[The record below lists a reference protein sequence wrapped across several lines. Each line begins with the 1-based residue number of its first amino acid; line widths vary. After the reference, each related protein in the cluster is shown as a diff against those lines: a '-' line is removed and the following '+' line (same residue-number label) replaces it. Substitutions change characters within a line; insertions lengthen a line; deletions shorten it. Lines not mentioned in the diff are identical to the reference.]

1 MRVAVTGASR
11 GLGLGL
17 CEVLAARGDEV
28 LALCR
33 RGTPELDALGVQVV
47 EGVDVRDA
55 GAMDALSA
63 LTDLDAVISN
73 AAVNHTFAADFSGLD
88 LAAVAEEYAVN
99 VIGAMRAIGALLPGL
114 TQDGKVMIVS
124 GGGLVA
130 PGRIASLGNY
140 GYRMSKAALNT
151 FGFLLAEELRPQG
164 IAVVVV
170 NPGVMDTDMHR
181 SVLGAGRGNP
191 SPGVA
196 PVDAARELV
205 DRLDELDLAHSG
217 AWLNRDGQPIALD
230 GSGLAGLK

>member
-17 CEVLAARGDEV
+17 CEVLAGRGDEV

-33 RGTPELDALGVQVV
+33 RRTPELDALGVRVV
-47 EGVDVRDA
+47 NGIDVRDEDA
-55 GAMDALSA
+55 ADALSA

-73 AAVNHTFAADFSGLD
+73 AAVNHTFAADFSD
-88 LAAVAEEYAVN
+88 LLLADVAEEYSVN
-99 VIGAMRAIGALLPGL
+99 VIGAMRAIRALAPGL
-114 TQDGKVMIVS
+114 TQHGKIMIVS

-151 FGFLLAEELRPQG
+151 FGFLLAEELRPRG
-164 IAVVVV
+164 VAVMVV

-181 SVLGAGRGNP
+181 AVLGAGRGNP

-196 PVDAARELV
+196 PVEAAHELIA
-205 DRLDELDLAHSG
+205 RLDELDLAHSG
-217 AWLNRDGQPIALD
+217 AWLNRDGEPIALD
-230 GSGLAGLK
+230 GSGLAGLN